1 LTREIF
7 QQHLLE
13 WFDCHG
19 RKDLPWQS
27 KPPNAY
33 AIWVSEIMLQQ
44 TQVSVVVPYFQRF
57 MERFPD
63 VKTLSTAPL
72 DEVLEHWAGLG
83 YYARAR
89 NLHKAAQIVVTA
101 HHAKFP
107 SELDIL
113 CQLPGIGRSTA
124 AAILSMAFSQRQAI
138 LDGNVKRVLA
148 RFYGIQGWPGQSSI
162 SKTLWQLSE
171 TLTPTHRVAEYTQA
185 IMDLGATLCT
195 RRKPQCHQCPV
206 ATDCI
211 ALKTNRVAEL
221 PTPRS
226 QQKIP
231 IKHCLMP
238 VLINPQSGVYL
249 QKRPPTGI
257 WGGLWSL
264 PEDSDQDSVIQ
275 WFNQRLVDE
284 SVLQWLPV
292 RKHTFSHFHLHFQPI
307 LAISDQCL
315 MVSEANRT
323 GWFKIGNS
331 HPAMPAPIQKL
342 LNDIAPQ
349 INIQSLFQ

>member
-1 LTREIF
+1 
-7 QQHLLE
+7 
-13 WFDCHG
+13 
-19 RKDLPWQS
+19 
-27 KPPNAY
+27 
-33 AIWVSEIMLQQ
+33 MLQQ
-44 TQVSVVVPYFQRF
+44 TQVSVVIPYFQRF
-57 MERFPD
+57 MRSFSD
-63 VKTLSTAPL
+63 IKMLASAPL
-72 DEVLEHWAGLG
+72 DRVLEHWAGLG

-101 HHAKFP
+101 HNANFP
-107 SELDIL
+107 TELDTL

-171 TLTPTHRVAEYTQA
+171 TLTPIHRVAEYTQA

-195 RRKPQCHQCPV
+195 RHKPQCHQCPV

-211 ALKTNRVAEL
+211 ALKTKRVSEL

-238 VLINPQSGVYL
+238 VLIHPQSGVYL

-264 PEDSDQDSVIQ
+264 PEDSDQDGIIQ

-292 RKHTFSHFHLHFQPI
+292 RKHTFSHFHLHFQPV

-315 MVSEANRT
+315 MVSEVNRT

-342 LNDIAPQ
+342 LNDIAFK
-349 INIQSLFQ
+349 INR

>member
-1 LTREIF
+1 LTPKIF
-7 QQHLLE
+7 QQRLLN

-27 KPPNAY
+27 KQPDAY

-44 TQVSVVVPYFQRF
+44 TQVSVVIPYFQRF
-57 MERFPD
+57 MGSFPD
-63 VKTLSTAPL
+63 ITTLASTPL
-72 DEVLEHWAGLG
+72 DRVLEHWAGLG

-89 NLHKAAQIVVTA
+89 NLHKAAQIVATEHNA
-101 HHAKFP
+101 CLPAQL
-107 SELDIL
+107 ETL

-148 RFYGIQGWPGQSSI
+148 RFYGIQGWPGQTSI

-171 TLTPTHRVAEYTQA
+171 KLTPTHRVAEYTQA

-195 RRKPQCHQCPV
+195 RHKTQCNQCPV
-206 ATDCI
+206 ATGCI
-211 ALKTNRVAEL
+211 ALQTNSVAEL

-264 PEDSDQDSVIQ
+264 PEDSDRDSIIQ
-275 WFNQRLVDE
+275 WFNQRQVDE
-284 SVLQWLPV
+284 IALQWLSV
-292 RKHTFSHFHLHFQPI
+292 RKHTFSHFHLHFQPV
-307 LAISDQCL
+307 LAISEQCL
-315 MVSEANRT
+315 MISEANRS
-323 GWFKIGNS
+323 GWFQIGNS

-342 LNDIAPQ
+342 LTEIASQ
-349 INIQSLFQ
+349 VISKT